1 MKYIL
6 MVILFSFISL
16 DSFAKEKKKGLKPFK
31 VNKKIEKK
39 GDFVIIRTETIFTR
53 SQWKELK
60 NQTKENKSF
69 LKNRKKNINKSKK
82 PFFKLRGFL
91 YF

>member
-1 MKYIL
+1 ML
-6 MVILFSFISL
+6 ILFSFISL

-69 LKNRKKNINKSKK
+69 L
-82 PFFKLRGFL
+82 
-91 YF
+91 

>member
-69 LKNRKKNINKSKK
+69 LKNRKKEISINQKNLSSN
-82 PFFKLRGFL
+82 
-91 YF
+91 